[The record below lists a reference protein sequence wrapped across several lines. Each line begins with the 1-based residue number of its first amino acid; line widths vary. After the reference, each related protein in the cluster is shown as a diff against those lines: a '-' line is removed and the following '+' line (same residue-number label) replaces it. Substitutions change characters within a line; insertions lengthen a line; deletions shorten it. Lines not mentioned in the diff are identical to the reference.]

1 MFLPYRGGV
10 RLSETQALYEAVAR
24 ESAVRFPSR
33 KIVSGVGPQHPA
45 VMLIGEAPGAKEV
58 EEGRPFAGA
67 AGKNLDE
74 FLAAT
79 GLTRETLYIS
89 NVVKIRPC
97 EQGPTGR
104 LRNRPP
110 NTEEIAFFLPWL
122 EKEILLLKPR
132 LLVTLGNTPL
142 KALYRADSTVGACHG
157 QLLES
162 RPGLPL
168 FSLYHPASVIYN
180 RSLAAVYRA
189 DMERLAQI
197 IQSM

>member
-1 MFLPYRGGV
+1 M
-10 RLSETQALYEAVAR
+10 EE
-24 ESAVRFPSR
+24 ESALRFPDR
-33 KIVSGVGPQHPA
+33 KVVFGVGPSHPA
-45 VMLIGEAPGAKEV
+45 VMLVGEAPGAKEV

-110 NTEEIAFFLPWL
+110 SREEIAFFLPWL
-122 EKEILLLKPR
+122 EKEILLLSPK

-142 KALYRADSTVGACHG
+142 KALYQADSTVGACHG
-157 QLLES
+157 LLLES
-162 RPGLPL
+162 PLGFPL

>member
-1 MFLPYRGGV
+1 M
-10 RLSETQALYEAVAR
+10 EQ
-24 ESAVRFPSR
+24 ESALRFPDR
-33 KIVSGVGPQHPA
+33 KVVFGTGPAHPS
-45 VMLIGEAPGAKEV
+45 VMLVGEAPGAKEV

-110 NTEEIAFFLPWL
+110 NKEEIAFFLPWL
-122 EKEILLLKPR
+122 EKEILLLAPK

-157 QLLES
+157 QMLKSPL
-162 RPGLPL
+162 GFPL

-189 DMERLAQI
+189 DMEHLAQI
-197 IQSM
+197 IQTL

>member
-1 MFLPYRGGV
+1 M
-10 RLSETQALYEAVAR
+10 TR
-24 ESAVRFPSR
+24 ESALRFPGR
-33 KIVSGVGPQHPA
+33 KTVYGVGPSHPD

-74 FLAAT
+74 FLTAT

-110 NTEEIAFFLPWL
+110 NQEEIAFFLSFL
-122 EKEILLLKPR
+122 EKEILLLSPK

-142 KALYRADSTVGACHG
+142 KALYQPGSTVGACHG
-157 QLLES
+157 RQLQS
-162 RPGLPL
+162 RLGLPL

-180 RSLAAVYRA
+180 RSLAAVYQS
-189 DMERLAQI
+189 DMSVLAQLI
-197 IQSM
+197 RDSQFQLLTPNS

>member
-1 MFLPYRGGV
+1 M
-10 RLSETQALYEAVAR
+10 AR

-33 KIVSGVGPQHPA
+33 KTVSGVGPPHPA
-45 VMLIGEAPGAKEV
+45 VMLIGEAPGSKEV

-110 NTEEIAFFLPWL
+110 NREEIAFFLPWL

-142 KALYRADSTVGACHG
+142 KALYRADSIVGVCHG
-157 QLLES
+157 QMLKSPL
-162 RPGLPL
+162 GFPL

-197 IQSM
+197 IQTL